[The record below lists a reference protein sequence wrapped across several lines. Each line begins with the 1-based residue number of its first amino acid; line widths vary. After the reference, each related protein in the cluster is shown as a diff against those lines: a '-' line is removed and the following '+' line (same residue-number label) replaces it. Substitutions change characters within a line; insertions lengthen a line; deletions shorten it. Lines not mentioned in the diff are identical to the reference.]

1 MPVQA
6 GACPTARRNQK
17 PRCKQQGI
25 KLAALPGSGV
35 FDPRGIRQIPMQT
48 WLFFSLLAGIKSAPL
63 HSIIR
68 KRHLKFYEKEEI
80 VKTENSGIC
89 LPPPYPGKFHERSP
103 QASQRPKISKK
114 NTVPEIKVIENSAFI
129 CASRGSNPGH
139 PD

>member
-1 MPVQA
+1 MNAARLVLYRKTNRAAFPNQGLA
-6 GACPTARRNQK
+6 GAKCPCK
-17 PRCKQQGI
+17 PA
-25 KLAALPGSGV
+25 LAPLPV
-35 FDPRGIRQIPMQT
+35 
-48 WLFFSLLAGIKSAPL
+48 GIKSAPL

-89 LPPPYPGKFHERSP
+89 LPPPYPGKKDGYPGKFHERSP